1 MHKKVILTIVILF
14 LLYIIL
20 GVVLPPLRHRK
31 AGEQG
36 RQSFTSEQPEGE
48 RILCLDDNEEA
59 LLWRLKVIESA
70 EEELIFSTFDLRD
83 DNSGR
88 DMMAAFL
95 RASDRGVK
103 VKILVDGIN
112 AFLYLRNDDHFQALA
127 SSPNVEIRFYNPVN
141 LLLPWKLNYRMH
153 DKYLIADDFVYIM
166 GGRNTNDLFLGDYT
180 DSKNIDRDILVYETE
195 EGEDHSLKQLKDYFQ
210 SVWELSCCRPFR
222 RGVNEDRLKAAGS
235 LRSHYE
241 EVTAVHYPEAFAQT
255 DWETETMAAGKVTLC
270 TNPVNPGNKEP
281 VLWAVMQQLMEQ
293 GEDVIIQTPYV
304 ICSRDM
310 YRGLSELSAS
320 GTRVQI
326 LINAIES
333 GANPFGCIDYV
344 NEKEELLETGA
355 EMYECIADHSL
366 HTKTILV
373 DDRLSAVGSY
383 NYDMRSTYLD
393 TEMMLVIDSPELNRE
408 LREQAGELMDQSR
421 HVRPD
426 GTVVQGEDYPDR
438 ELSAGKRFFY
448 QILRILI
455 MPFRHLL

>member
-59 LLWRLKVIESA
+59 LLWRLKV
-70 EEELIFSTFDLRD
+70 
-83 DNSGR
+83 
-88 DMMAAFL
+88 
-95 RASDRGVK
+95 
-103 VKILVDGIN
+103 
-112 AFLYLRNDDHFQALA
+112 
-127 SSPNVEIRFYNPVN
+127 
-141 LLLPWKLNYRMH
+141 
-153 DKYLIADDFVYIM
+153 
-166 GGRNTNDLFLGDYT
+166 
-180 DSKNIDRDILVYETE
+180 
-195 EGEDHSLKQLKDYFQ
+195 
-210 SVWELSCCRPFR
+210 
-222 RGVNEDRLKAAGS
+222 
-235 LRSHYE
+235 
-241 EVTAVHYPEAFAQT
+241 
-255 DWETETMAAGKVTLC
+255 
-270 TNPVNPGNKEP
+270 
-281 VLWAVMQQLMEQ
+281 
-293 GEDVIIQTPYV
+293 
-304 ICSRDM
+304 
-310 YRGLSELSAS
+310 
-320 GTRVQI
+320 
-326 LINAIES
+326 IES

-426 GTVVQGEDYPDR
+426 GTVVRGEDYPDR

>member
-1 MHKKVILTIVILF
+1 M
-14 LLYIIL
+14 
-20 GVVLPPLRHRK
+20 
-31 AGEQG
+31 
-36 RQSFTSEQPEGE
+36 
-48 RILCLDDNEEA
+48 
-59 LLWRLKVIESA
+59 
-70 EEELIFSTFDLRD
+70 
-83 DNSGR
+83 
-88 DMMAAFL
+88 
-95 RASDRGVK
+95 
-103 VKILVDGIN
+103 
-112 AFLYLRNDDHFQALA
+112 
-127 SSPNVEIRFYNPVN
+127 
-141 LLLPWKLNYRMH
+141 
-153 DKYLIADDFVYIM
+153 
-166 GGRNTNDLFLGDYT
+166 
-180 DSKNIDRDILVYETE
+180 
-195 EGEDHSLKQLKDYFQ
+195 
-210 SVWELSCCRPFR
+210 
-222 RGVNEDRLKAAGS
+222 
-235 LRSHYE
+235 
-241 EVTAVHYPEAFAQT
+241 
-255 DWETETMAAGKVTLC
+255 
-270 TNPVNPGNKEP
+270 
-281 VLWAVMQQLMEQ
+281 
-293 GEDVIIQTPYV
+293 

-426 GTVVQGEDYPDR
+426 GTAVRGEDYPDR
-438 ELSAGKRFFY
+438 EHSEIARFFY

>member
-48 RILCLDDNEEA
+48 RILCLDDNEE
-59 LLWRLKVIESA
+59 
-70 EEELIFSTFDLRD
+70 
-83 DNSGR
+83 
-88 DMMAAFL
+88 
-95 RASDRGVK
+95 
-103 VKILVDGIN
+103 
-112 AFLYLRNDDHFQALA
+112 ALA

-326 LINAIES
+326 LIT
-333 GANPFGCIDYV
+333 P
-344 NEKEELLETGA
+344 
-355 EMYECIADHSL
+355 
-366 HTKTILV
+366 
-373 DDRLSAVGSY
+373 
-383 NYDMRSTYLD
+383 
-393 TEMMLVIDSPELNRE
+393 
-408 LREQAGELMDQSR
+408 
-421 HVRPD
+421 
-426 GTVVQGEDYPDR
+426 
-438 ELSAGKRFFY
+438 
-448 QILRILI
+448 
-455 MPFRHLL
+455 

>member
-1 MHKKVILTIVILF
+1 M
-14 LLYIIL
+14 
-20 GVVLPPLRHRK
+20 
-31 AGEQG
+31 
-36 RQSFTSEQPEGE
+36 
-48 RILCLDDNEEA
+48 
-59 LLWRLKVIESA
+59 
-70 EEELIFSTFDLRD
+70 
-83 DNSGR
+83 
-88 DMMAAFL
+88 
-95 RASDRGVK
+95 
-103 VKILVDGIN
+103 
-112 AFLYLRNDDHFQALA
+112 
-127 SSPNVEIRFYNPVN
+127 
-141 LLLPWKLNYRMH
+141 
-153 DKYLIADDFVYIM
+153 
-166 GGRNTNDLFLGDYT
+166 
-180 DSKNIDRDILVYETE
+180 
-195 EGEDHSLKQLKDYFQ
+195 
-210 SVWELSCCRPFR
+210 
-222 RGVNEDRLKAAGS
+222 
-235 LRSHYE
+235 
-241 EVTAVHYPEAFAQT
+241 TAVHYPEAFAQT

-281 VLWAVMQQLMEQ
+281 VLFYTYIYLMEQ

-426 GTVVQGEDYPDR
+426 GTAVRGEDYPDR